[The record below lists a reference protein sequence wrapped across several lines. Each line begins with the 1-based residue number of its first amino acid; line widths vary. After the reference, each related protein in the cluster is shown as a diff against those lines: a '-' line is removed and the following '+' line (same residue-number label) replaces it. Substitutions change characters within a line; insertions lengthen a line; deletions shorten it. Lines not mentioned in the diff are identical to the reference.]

1 MARPAEF
8 DRDQVLD
15 RAMQAFWDEGY
26 CATSMATLTRT
37 TELNPGSL
45 YAAFKSKEGL
55 FLATLDH
62 YGKRS
67 AEEIGHALSASNSP
81 LEGVRSFLGRIA
93 ATAAEPDARRSC
105 FLVNTILEVARHN
118 PTVRERI
125 SYYLELIEGLFRQ
138 SLESARMR
146 GELSADKDPA
156 ALAAFIMTSIWG
168 LRVLLA
174 AGAGPDR
181 VRMVVGQLLNLL
193 D

>member
-15 RAMQAFWDEGY
+15 RAMQAFWNEGY
-26 CATSMATLTRT
+26 CATSMATLTQT
-37 TELNPGSL
+37 TELKPGSL

-67 AEEIGHALSASNSP
+67 AEDIGQALSASSSP
-81 LEGVRSFLGRIA
+81 LEGVRSFLGRIGEY
-93 ATAAEPDARRSC
+93 AAEPDSRRSC

-118 PTVRERI
+118 PRVRERVNHH
-125 SYYLELIEGLFRQ
+125 LEVIEGLFRQ
-138 SLESARMR
+138 SLESARRR
-146 GELSADKDPA
+146 GELGADKDPA

-174 AGAGPDR
+174 AGAEPDR
-181 VRMVVGQLLNLL
+181 VRIVVRQLLSLL